1 MNFKRLLLIGLILV
15 AVAASLSV
23 VSADSSVK
31 VDGIDFNIPDGFSEN
46 KTLEQNGVNS
56 TYNNQT
62 PVQVFM
68 KGFSKGNDAIVII
81 VMEFNSPDDVKKV
94 QDDLKEEINTT
105 KTINGKEGIY
115 ETDETGSVSFGYAQ
129 DKCLVMIVSTDGS
142 LLESI
147 IPK

>member
-46 KTLEQNGVNS
+46 KTLEQNGVNT

-68 KGFSKGNDAIVII
+68 KGFTNDNGAIVII

-94 QDDLKEEINTT
+94 QDDLKQEINTT
-105 KTINGKEGIY
+105 KTINGKEGVY
-115 ETDETGSVSFGYAQ
+115 EKDESGSATFTYGQ
-129 DKCLVMIVSTDGS
+129 DKCLIMVVSTDDS

-147 IPK
+147 ITK